1 MERYLGVLKSLNKFI
16 YSSMSQE
23 LPQIPENIP
32 LHLWP
37 SHLFYTLQLCNSEKF
52 LLNLILND
60 NNRNY
65 SGYDIDFQILY
76 KTFSYTT
83 RSDFSMS
90 MGIFHTLMYFNN
102 KDTFPKDIFYEPFK
116 YPVIKKV
123 RPLEEDE
130 ILNTPEEFVSSLII
144 CSLRNTKKSE
154 ELFLDISNGRKA
166 SDTLTSFLND
176 VYDYGLGNLLSQI

>member
-1 MERYLGVLKSLNKFI
+1 
-16 YSSMSQE
+16 MSQE

-37 SHLFYTLQLCNSEKF
+37 SHLFGTLQLCGGEKF

-65 SGYDIDFQILY
+65 NGYDIDFQILY

-83 RSDFSMS
+83 RADFSMS

-102 KDTFPKDIFYEPFK
+102 KDRFPKDIFYEPFD
-116 YPVIKKV
+116 YSVIKKI
-123 RPLEEDE
+123 RHLEQNE
-130 ILNTPEEFVSSLII
+130 IINTPEDFISSLII
-144 CSLRNTKKSE
+144 CSLRDIKKSD
-154 ELFLDISNGRKA
+154 ELLLDISNGRKA
-166 SDTLTSFLND
+166 TDTLKSFVND
-176 VYDYGLGNLLSQI
+176 VYDFGPGKILSEI